1 MISDTVEYTD
11 KNVEYTDKNKVG
23 FIGSISKPNAVLS
36 NLDANSNKSPYQ
48 KRRGLRSDGHSYSN
62 ELESQ
67 LNRNTMFS
75 WNPQTH
81 YGNNL
86 VDKTVDDDYGYIKVL
101 ISSSIYAISFIGNEI
116 IKSPN
121 ISLDYI
127 EDTIKEDLEFIS
139 TLKETDNID
148 DLKAIDELYE
158 YVDKLLDYD
167 DFPRIVNLI
176 EAVTKK
182 SFSLRVLVGFLTI
195 THSQKNRIA
204 NRHKLIQAAKQRAEQ
219 KGLTVTQ
226 INGILKGF

>member
-1 MISDTVEYTD
+1 MISNTVEYR
-11 KNVEYTDKNKVG
+11 NKDRIAD
-23 FIGSISKPNAVLS
+23 IGRTQKPDSVFSIPAANA
-36 NLDANSNKSPYQ
+36 NKSTDE
-48 KRRGLRSDGHSYSN
+48 RSRGSRSYS
-62 ELESQ
+62 Q
-67 LNRNTMFS
+67 YF
-75 WNPQTH
+75 
-81 YGNNL
+81 GNNPF
-86 VDKTVDDDYGYIKVL
+86 YRY
-101 ISSSIYAISFIGNEI
+101 SFVGVK
-116 IKSPN
+116 IKSSN
-121 ISLDYI
+121 ISPDYITDYI
-127 EDTIKEDLEFIS
+127 EDTVKEDLEFIS

-226 INGILKGF
+226 INSILKGF